1 MSMDGILIIQFVQ
14 EGFGALRSSPDIP
27 EDLVRYVIQAT
38 TAFSLS
44 GKGFKALFQKFI
56 GKGFVAWINHF
67 FATSDTVLQVSGL
80 ESTFDL
86 WIAMQNR
93 IRVSWNGDLDVE
105 IPASCFNFLFMPTG
119 VWQARFDAGMQY
131 ETFDVHFEKWFVED
145 FVKDYKMFSL
155 FMEQV
160 KNVSP
165 VNLYDRPHRCTNL
178 MLEAVQSI
186 IHNNYSTAGKMR
198 LLQNSIG
205 NVLVATLEA
214 AVSNEDE
221 AAGLTDLQVKALHD
235 AKRLIDENIPYYPG
249 NKQICRQTYLNHFML
264 NYGFKRLFGLSPYKY
279 YNAIRME
286 RGKELLRNGESIH
299 SVAADLDFESPQAFG
314 KAFKLAFGLTPSQY
328 RAGFPK

>member
-1 MSMDGILIIQFVQ
+1 MDGILIIQFVQ

-38 TAFSLS
+38 TAFSIS
-44 GKGFKALFQKFI
+44 GKGFKALFQKFM
-56 GKGFVAWINHF
+56 GNGFVAWINHF
-67 FATSDTVLQVSGL
+67 FAASDTVLQVSGF

-86 WIAMQNR
+86 WIAMQNG
-93 IRVSWNGDLDVE
+93 IRGSWNGELDVE
-105 IPASCFNFLFMPTG
+105 IPASCFNFLFMPAG
-119 VWQARFDAGMQY
+119 VWHARFDAGMQY

-145 FVKDYKMFSL
+145 FVKDYKL
-155 FMEQV
+155 FGQFMNQV
-160 KNVSP
+160 KNISP
-165 VNLYDRPHRCTNL
+165 VNLYDRPHRCTSL
-178 MLEAVQSI
+178 MLEAVQGI
-186 IHNNYSTAGKMR
+186 IQNNYSDVGRMR
-198 LLQNSIG
+198 LLQNTIG

-214 AVSNEDE
+214 N
-221 AAGLTDLQVKALHD
+221 GQVKDGTAQLTEVQIKALQEV
-235 AKRLIDENIPYYPG
+235 KRLIDESIPYYPG
-249 NKQICRQTYLNHFML
+249 NKQLCRQTYLNHFTL